1 MAVQKYLEESSVE
14 QLINKYNF
22 IIPEIQREYVWG
34 NNDFNILDK
43 FFNDIKDA
51 TKEGST
57 DEEAA
62 LQIKGFEKMLEKVD
76 DKDKES
82 IKKLIGTYLSKKDL
96 NIGFLYSYKPDYY
109 IYNDRNDDVYLID
122 GQQRFT
128 TLILAL
134 FYFALKENGN
144 YTEFKSFLRFNE
156 KLEKLAFDYR
166 VRTLTHNFLIELVA
180 NCNTIEDLI
189 GINEKTWFLTDFAGD
204 VTVKAMLG
212 TINKL
217 LEHFKDD
224 NSTYYEFVK
233 KQIRFWHFKTEETSQ
248 GEELYITMNSRG
260 QQLADHE
267 TVRAKLFENEKIKT
281 QQIEW
286 GAKWEKW
293 QDFFWKNKSKGE
305 NADNGLNQ
313 FLRWVN
319 IAEFISTE
327 KFKTREL
334 AEKEYKKLISENQ
347 VLDTVSLIEIEPY
360 FNSLELLKAYYDED
374 IFSSSHFSKNFSA
387 EWLTGNLS
395 QVDLIK
401 LLPSLMFLKA
411 KKPKEELNRFI
422 RFFSN
427 ITNHTGISKNPD
439 TYIVESIQLTKL
451 FLDKGFSDVADL
463 ILLKDNSKGILSNEE
478 VCKLTLFKSETD
490 SVKRQKLEEA
500 FWSAEDFKFSN
511 GKIGHLLQ
519 MSVYTD
525 NAESFSYNTSFDYK
539 TISIVD
545 LKIFLDIFASYTEL
559 INHENEIW
567 GDLIDTSVYYLDND
581 RVCAKGNWHLN
592 NGFLNVVFE
601 RLKNNTEKLID
612 FVISIEKQFVLNYSG
627 ETEIQS
633 EINPQKQLYIYYILH
648 KRILNKWSWDKW
660 NFGIYE
666 GNDYPSVSSIF
677 DSNKIYQMYNSQW
690 RYNIGYI
697 ERDGIWIQDNS
708 EPRRKY
714 IKELINWANN

>member
-1 MAVQKYLEESSVE
+1 MAVQNFLEESSVE

-43 FFNDIKDA
+43 FFNDIKEA
-51 TKEGST
+51 TKEGSS

-62 LQIKGFEKMLEKVD
+62 LQMKSLEKMLEKAD
-76 DKDKES
+76 DKDKEN
-82 IKKLIGTYLSKKDL
+82 IKKLIDTYLSKKDL

-134 FYFALKENGN
+134 FYFALKENVN
-144 YTEFKSFLRFNE
+144 YIEFKSFLRFNE

-166 VRTLTHNFLIELVA
+166 VRTITHNFLIELVA

-189 GINEKTWFLTDFAGD
+189 GIKEKTWFLTDFAGD

-217 LEHFKDD
+217 QEHFKDD
-224 NSTYYEFVK
+224 NNNYYQFVK

-327 KFKTREL
+327 NFKTREL
-334 AEKEYKKLISENQ
+334 AEKEYKKLISENH
-347 VLDTVSLIEIEPY
+347 VLETVSLIEIEPY
-360 FNSLELLKAYYDED
+360 FNSLELLKTYYNEGF
-374 IFSSSHFSKNFSA
+374 FSSSHFSKNFLA

-401 LLPSLMFLKA
+401 LLPALMFLKD

-451 FLDKGFSDVADL
+451 FLDKGFSDVTDL
-463 ILLKDNSKGILSNEE
+463 ILLKDTSKGILTSEE
-478 VCKLTLFKSETD
+478 VCKLSLFKKETNPAI
-490 SVKRQKLEEA
+490 RQNLEEA
-500 FWSAEDFKFSN
+500 FWNTEDFKFSN

-519 MSVYTD
+519 MCDYND
-525 NAESFSYNTSFDYK
+525 DKESFSYNSSFDYK
-539 TISIVD
+539 TILNID
-545 LKIFLDIFASYTEL
+545 LKMFQEIFASYTEL
-559 INHENEIW
+559 INQENEMW
-567 GDLIDTSVYYLDND
+567 GDLIDTSVYYKENE
-581 RVCAKGNWHLN
+581 RVYANGNWHLN
-592 NGFLNVVFE
+592 SGFLNLVFE
-601 RLKNNTEKLID
+601 RKENKNID
-612 FVISIEKQFVLNYSG
+612 FIEFLILKEKEFILKYAN
-627 ETEIQS
+627 ENEIQT
-633 EINPQKQLYIYYILH
+633 EINPKKQLYIYYILH
-648 KRILNKWSWDKW
+648 KRILKKWGWDKW
-660 NFGIYE
+660 NFGFYE
-666 GNDYPSVSSIF
+666 GNDYPNVSSIF
-677 DSNKIYQMYNSQW
+677 ESNKIYQIYNSQW

-697 ERDGIWIQDNS
+697 EKDGIWLQDNFDS
-708 EPRRKY
+708 NRNY
-714 IKELINWANN
+714 IAELINWAKI